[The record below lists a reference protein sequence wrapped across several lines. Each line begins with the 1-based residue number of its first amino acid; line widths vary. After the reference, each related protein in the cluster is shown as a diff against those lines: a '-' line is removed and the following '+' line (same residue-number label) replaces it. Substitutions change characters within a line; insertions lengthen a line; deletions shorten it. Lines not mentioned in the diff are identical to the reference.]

1 MFVMY
6 IYDSSIMLN
15 VFVSF
20 EHSCISYAY
29 DGYIYWYACL

>member
-1 MFVMY
+1 
-6 IYDSSIMLN
+6 MLN

-29 DGYIYWYACL
+29 DGYIY